1 MARTF
6 VSMFQSIIDAFK
18 CKYFEPK
25 NSQDLTYSFYFVRTA
40 NRYDLKI
47 TYMCRDV
54 LTLEENTIALS

>member
-1 MARTF
+1 MARSF
-6 VSMFQSIIDAFK
+6 VSMFLSIIDAFK

-47 TYMCRDV
+47 TYMCRDMY
-54 LTLEENTIALS
+54 LL